1 MIVTDPTAAQAA
13 SSPSRII
20 FITMVQS
27 GPNSLN
33 LPAAAAGEVV
43 PAREGDEFVASRLS
57 EYFARLA
64 EGFGLPRTLGSLFS
78 PLFLAPRLLSFE
90 EVMRQAGV
98 SKASA
103 SMGLRQLRQLRAVE
117 TVLLPNDRRTYY
129 RAETSVRRLVSGLL
143 SGTIETQLE
152 SGDRLLSEAS
162 KGLSA
167 KTPPHWA
174 DRLAS
179 LQRWHRNFRELLPA
193 LSQFG
198 TS

>member
-1 MIVTDPTAAQAA
+1 
-13 SSPSRII
+13 
-20 FITMVQS
+20 MVHS

-33 LPAAAAGEVV
+33 LPAAAAGEGVS
-43 PAREGDEFVASRLS
+43 PRKAAPGDSGSSPSPPGTREEDELIASRLS
-57 EYFARLA
+57 EYFSRLA

-78 PLFLAPRLLSFE
+78 PLFLAAHLLSFE
-90 EVMRQAGV
+90 DVVRQAGV

-117 TVLLPNDRRTYY
+117 MVLLPNDRRTYY
-129 RAETSVRRLVSGLL
+129 RAETSVRRLVGGLL

-152 SGDRLLSEAS
+152 SGDRLLSEAAD
-162 KGLSA
+162 GLSA
-167 KTPPHWA
+167 NTPHHWA
-174 DRLAS
+174 DRVAS

-198 TS
+198 TG